1 MVLGNA
7 GLVIMVAS
15 LAASLNPKYDTII
28 TKLSKSFLPFTISPQ
43 IAMLINSL
51 IIILVVYAVYKLFTN
66 PKFSNKMTSFLRKKI
81 TKRQLHKPVSFEE
94 LAVATGGYGVT
105 RAEVR
110 SDSPILDK
118 TLVESDLRKN
128 DITVLAIIRNEQT
141 MPNPPANT
149 KIQQND
155 ELIAFGKLENIR
167 KKICN
172 V

>member
-7 GLVIMVAS
+7 GLVIMIAS
-15 LAASLNPKYDTII
+15 LAASFDPKEAII
-28 TKLSKSFLPFTISPQ
+28 TRLSESFLPFTIPKEV
-43 IAMLINSL
+43 AVLINSL
-51 IIILVVYAVYKLFTN
+51 IIILVVYGVYKLFTN
-66 PKFSNKMTSFLRKKI
+66 PKFSNRLTTYLRHKI
-81 TKRQLHKPVSFEE
+81 TKRQIHKPVSFEE

-110 SDSPILDK
+110 SESPILDK
-118 TLVESDLRKN
+118 TLAESDLRKN
-128 DITVLAIIRNEQT
+128 DITVLAIIRDNQT
-141 MPNPPANT
+141 MPNPPAST
-149 KIQQND
+149 KIQKDD